1 MSRLVLFT
9 SDNGVLLLAGA
20 DQRLG
25 LMGTMA
31 PVIRDHRIPA
41 RITHTTSEILR
52 ARIFAMHVAEL
63 PGCGRSGRSTEG
75 PGLQLNI
82 PWRHEIQTDDRL
94 EPDVLETHPGCTGG
108 TRRLPTLRIVE

>member
-1 MSRLVLFT
+1 
-9 SDNGVLLLAGA
+9 
-20 DQRLG
+20 
-25 LMGTMA
+25 MGTMA
-31 PVIRDHRIPA
+31 PIIRDHRIPA
-41 RITHTTSEILR
+41 RITHTTSEIPR

-108 TRRLPTLRIVE
+108 RDACPPSGLWRTGQFHGLPRERFGSRAMRLRTWTT